1 MVKARPAATA
11 TNGPP
16 VAMSPRNAPP
26 NHNQYGGDD
35 VGFLSSILC
44 GDPDIVL
51 CDASPNEVD
60 FDVNPTGVYV
70 ALHTKQWNLACER
83 VKIYP
88 REASTWVVRYG
99 SPESAAGC
107 ASGVGRS
114 SSDVDRSGAQ
124 GGAALAMATSPQSGG
139 GSAAA
144 LGAKVLRW
152 RMLPLHASLLF
163 GAPDEV
169 VRTFLKA
176 YPAGIS
182 EHDDQG
188 MLPLHLAFRVG
199 SSEEIVLMLLE
210 KYPEAIERVDYKGR
224 LPSMLAPKDAL
235 GYGDSI
241 AEAYVRGPSYYYWS
255 ARVATSDRMRS
266 ETAMTAKIKQLEES
280 ARLST
285 ERDKDTLNTTQQQL
299 TEEIKSLSINNVE
312 LKERLVWYENKYH
325 GAEEK
330 EKILVDHTNSLAERL
345 RLTSLSEEHL
355 ATKLAKLEAKL
366 NGKEAELENARATAA
381 EEKVLLES
389 QIIELEQCFTE
400 EGYKVKSL
408 AENLEKKV
416 LESNEMKAQF
426 EKERQ
431 LFGKQI
437 DASKDCLMELI
448 ASSKEDKRIF
458 EQESKELRNQLL
470 GLQSEVQRASMSEKQ
485 MFEQDSQELRRQL
498 KEIQSEVQRAS
509 ENSKRA
515 SNEPPQPIIL
525 PQSLNDR
532 LEDLQREVANNA
544 RSFMSR
550 VDGLEAEEQHQRDWV
565 IQRQASTTRKIEERM
580 HDLHKEVGSKNIEDR
595 LDSLHKEVV
604 NARSFVNH
612 GSSVVKN
619 MHVEPTVPV
628 SASSSVSERSIV
640 RHQQPHQHRHHHQ
653 HMNLAQGNSPK
664 KNARQ
669 TKTSHHRVSMV
680 QPPSPHQRQSRQ
692 PDHTFEDEEE
702 EPFDARLD
710 LAHSYSSKKNA
721 RQSKMTHQKV
731 FMVQPL
737 SPHQRQGRQPDDAF
751 EDEEEEPFD
760 TYVSTKSTASLAG
773 NQSREES
780 DVDGVTMFSHESDV
794 DTAMALGELTE
805 EQRDALESLDLG
817 GTREEIAVMLAKVPG
832 LTMNQVNLLVDVA
845 SSLTA

>member
-1 MVKARPAATA
+1 M
-11 TNGPP
+11 
-16 VAMSPRNAPP
+16 
-26 NHNQYGGDD
+26 
-35 VGFLSSILC
+35 
-44 GDPDIVL
+44 
-51 CDASPNEVD
+51 
-60 FDVNPTGVYV
+60 
-70 ALHTKQWNLACER
+70 
-83 VKIYP
+83 
-88 REASTWVVRYG
+88 
-99 SPESAAGC
+99 
-107 ASGVGRS
+107 
-114 SSDVDRSGAQ
+114 
-124 GGAALAMATSPQSGG
+124 
-139 GSAAA
+139 
-144 LGAKVLRW
+144 
-152 RMLPLHASLLF
+152 
-163 GAPDEV
+163 
-169 VRTFLKA
+169 
-176 YPAGIS
+176 
-182 EHDDQG
+182 
-188 MLPLHLAFRVG
+188 
-199 SSEEIVLMLLE
+199 
-210 KYPEAIERVDYKGR
+210 
-224 LPSMLAPKDAL
+224 
-235 GYGDSI
+235 
-241 AEAYVRGPSYYYWS
+241 
-255 ARVATSDRMRS
+255 
-266 ETAMTAKIKQLEES
+266 
-280 ARLST
+280 
-285 ERDKDTLNTTQQQL
+285 
-299 TEEIKSLSINNVE
+299 
-312 LKERLVWYENKYH
+312 
-325 GAEEK
+325 
-330 EKILVDHTNSLAERL
+330 
-345 RLTSLSEEHL
+345 
-355 ATKLAKLEAKL
+355 
-366 NGKEAELENARATAA
+366 
-381 EEKVLLES
+381 
-389 QIIELEQCFTE
+389 
-400 EGYKVKSL
+400 
-408 AENLEKKV
+408 
-416 LESNEMKAQF
+416 
-426 EKERQ
+426 
-431 LFGKQI
+431 
-437 DASKDCLMELI
+437 
-448 ASSKEDKRIF
+448 
-458 EQESKELRNQLL
+458 
-470 GLQSEVQRASMSEKQ
+470 
-485 MFEQDSQELRRQL
+485 
-498 KEIQSEVQRAS
+498 AS

-565 IQRQASTTRKIEERM
+565 TQRQASTTRKIEERM

-702 EPFDARLD
+702 A
-710 LAHSYSSKKNA
+710 
-721 RQSKMTHQKV
+721 
-731 FMVQPL
+731 
-737 SPHQRQGRQPDDAF
+737 
-751 EDEEEEPFD
+751 FD